1 MDGQSIINGFQS
13 SNPNARLMYNNKY
26 TKKFIKYNKQ
36 LLDSGLTDK
45 IVFDDNLIYNR
56 LTKRFVNKDKF
67 YKKNG
72 GLRNKYNNND
82 FVVTNDSFFQPST
95 YINKTI
101 KPQIRQ
107 AEQSNQSTD
116 IYISQEW
123 LNDNLQLFLD
133 TLRPTNKIYTLRAG
147 DTFFAL
153 NSTTIGKLAE
163 ALQPNVILEEIFD
176 SGRPI
181 VVAWK
186 EFKDLY
192 LNIRPVGSSN
202 SVIDGA
208 FFRYTHKLDNVDLSR
223 YAIYRE
229 VNHENYEINCL
240 CRAFES
246 AGEDITAIKALV
258 KNSEIPMRDL
268 KTIAEKLNVYIS
280 VRRVE
285 SNKHL
290 RKYGDPKNPHIEL
303 GLMDKHYF
311 LIEKTEYTS
320 FSIKNYFKDFK
331 GNGKILGDEKLFNNI
346 NCLEKGKFKKRKD
359 KYISSYDI
367 VKILLENKDTH
378 LDEITNC
385 AELYKTGNLYQKV
398 DIFSDLSYNEN
409 IYDKSWVYEYDKEL
423 KKKVRKIKIIEGD
436 LKKNEPLKDRK
447 EECLTSIFFDF
458 ETTTRRKDKKAT
470 IHKPYCVYTD
480 RNKMGY
486 WGENCGKKLLIDLC
500 EKYGTHKD
508 TPKIPMLDQ
517 SGKTIDYDEYEE
529 VEKGNRFIRLIAHN
543 SAYDFRFILKYL
555 SNISTIEKGTGLMNA
570 TANFYYNDKV
580 LGIQVRDSLK
590 MINMPLKNFG
600 KAFKLKVKKEIL
612 PYDLYSEENVEK
624 VWVDISECL
633 EFIKPCDKKEY
644 LDNCDRWDCI
654 DRENQKINILTYAGE
669 YCYMDC
675 ITLKE
680 GYYTFKKLVEEAID
694 VDMTKYISLA
704 SMAHDYLVSQDCYQ
718 GVLQLA
724 GVPRAFIQK
733 CVVGGRT
740 MCRNNKKA
748 KYLNVEDDD
757 FDAVSL
763 YPSAMARMDGFLKGK
778 PKIIKNFN
786 EIKNTADG
794 YFICIKIK
802 KVGKH
807 QAFPLASIV
816 DEKSGVRNFTNDLED
831 KFIYIDK
838 VALEDLEEFQKVEY
852 EFINGYYYNKG
863 FNNKINQVMT
873 HLFNQ
878 RLKYKKEK
886 NPVQLI
892 FKEIMN
898 SSYGKSALKPID
910 SDVDYVHKDVF
921 NAFVDRNFNYIK
933 EATLLANGKYF
944 KVKTMKTIDRHY
956 NNVHIGVSILSWSK
970 RIMNEVMCLAEDNNL
985 LIKYQDTDSMH
996 IPSKDV
1002 KVLGKKFKQ
1011 KYGRE
1016 LIGNQ
1021 LGQFHTDFDMDDAC
1035 GDIKAI
1041 DSIFLSKKN
1050 YCDKLQSLNKDGEI
1064 ITDYHIRMK
1073 GIPEDCIKYKAD
1085 NEYGGDLMALYNDLF
1100 EGKTLEFDLLAVK
1113 PKFQLCKNMEIISRT
1128 TFKRKVC
1135 IK

>member
-1 MDGQSIINGFQS
+1 MDSEQIIAEFKFK
-13 SNPNARLMYNNKY
+13 NPKSRILHNNKY
-26 TKKFIKYNKQ
+26 TKKFQKYNISLLKQ
-36 LLDSGLTDK
+36 GRTKK
-45 IVFDDNLIYNR
+45 IVYDDNKIYNE
-56 LTKRFVNKDKF
+56 LTKRIVNKDKY

-72 GLRNKYNNND
+72 GVRSKYNNED
-82 FVVTNDSFFQPST
+82 FVVNDSSFFQPT
-95 YINKTI
+95 QYIKKVIRPQINK
-101 KPQIRQ
+101 
-107 AEQSNQSTD
+107 AEQVPTETQINIDQ
-116 IYISQEW
+116 YF
-123 LNDNLQLFLD
+123 LNDNLKLFLD
-133 TLRPTNKIYTLRAG
+133 SLRPTGKIYTLRAG
-147 DTFFAL
+147 DSFFAL
-153 NSTTIGKLAE
+153 NSTTIAKLAE
-163 ALQPNVILEEIFD
+163 ALKPNVIMEEIFD

-181 VVAWK
+181 IVAWK
-186 EFKDLY
+186 EYKDLI
-192 LNIRPVGSSN
+192 LSIRSPGN
-202 SVIDGA
+202 NNPVIDGA

-223 YAIYRE
+223 YGIYRE
-229 VNHENYEINCL
+229 VYHENYEINCL

-268 KTIAEKLNVYIS
+268 KTIANKLNVYIS
-280 VRRVE
+280 VRRID

-290 RKYGDPKNPHIEL
+290 RKYGDPKNPHIQL

-311 LIEKTEYTS
+311 LIEKTGYTS

-331 GNGKILGDEKLFNNI
+331 NKGKILGDENLFNNI

-367 VKILLENKDTH
+367 IKILLDNKETH
-378 LDEITNC
+378 LQEISNC

-398 DIFSDLSYNEN
+398 DFFSDLTYNEN
-409 IYDKSWVYEYDKEL
+409 IYNKSWVYEYDKDL
-423 KKKVRKIKIIEGD
+423 KKKIKKIKITEGD
-436 LKKNEPLKDRK
+436 LKKNEPLGERK
-447 EECLTSIFFDF
+447 ECCDKTIFFDF
-458 ETTTRRKDKKAT
+458 ETTTKRKDKKAT
-470 IHKPYCVYTD
+470 IHKPYCVYTNQ
-480 RNKMGY
+480 NKLGY
-486 WGENCGKKLLIDLC
+486 WGDNCGRKLLIDLC
-500 EKYGTHKD
+500 NKYGTDKD
-508 TPKIPMLDQ
+508 IEPIEMADEN
-517 SGKTIDYDEYEE
+517 GKTILYDEVEE
-529 VEKGNRFIRLIAHN
+529 VQQGKKYIRLVAHN

-555 SNISTIEKGTGLMNA
+555 HGLETIEKGTGLMNA
-570 TANFYYNDKV
+570 KAVFYHGNKV

-590 MINMPLKNFG
+590 MINMPLKDFG
-600 KAFKLKVKKEIL
+600 EAFNLKVKKEIM
-612 PYDLYSEENVEK
+612 PYDLYSEENVDK
-624 VWVDISECL
+624 VWVDINECL
-633 EFIKPCDKKEY
+633 QFIKPCDKKEY

-675 ITLKE
+675 ITLE
-680 GYYTFKKLVEEAID
+680 QGYYTFKKLVEKAID
-694 VDMTKYISLA
+694 TDMTKYISLA
-704 SMAHDYLVSQDCYQ
+704 SMAHDYLVREGCYE

-724 GVPRAFIQK
+724 GVVRAFIQK
-733 CVVGGRT
+733 CLVGGRT

-748 KYLNVEDDD
+748 KYNNVEDDD

-778 PKIIKNFN
+778 PKIITNFE

-802 KVGKH
+802 KVKKN

-816 DEKSGVRNFTNDLED
+816 DQKSGVRNFTNDLED

-838 VALEDLEEFQKVEY
+838 VALEDLVEFQKVEY
-852 EFINGYYYNKG
+852 EFINGYYYDEG
-863 FNNKINQVMT
+863 FNNKVNQVMT

-910 SDVDYVHKDVF
+910 SDVEYVPADNF

-933 EATLLANGKYF
+933 EATLLANGKYY
-944 KVKTMKTIDRHY
+944 KVKTMKTIDCHY

-996 IPSKDV
+996 IPSNDV
-1002 KVLGKKFKQ
+1002 VVLSQKFKE
-1011 KYGRE
+1011 KYKRE

-1021 LGQFHTDFDMDDAC
+1021 LGQFHTDFDMDGSA

-1050 YCDKLQSLNKDGEI
+1050 YCDKLKSVDEEGNDI
-1064 ITDYHIRMK
+1064 IDYHIRMK
-1073 GIPEDCIKYKAD
+1073 GIPEDCIKYKA
-1085 NEYGGDLMALYNDLF
+1085 NQEYGGDLMALYNDLY

-1113 PKFQLCKNMEIISRT
+1113 PKFQMCKNMTIISRT
-1128 TFKRKVC
+1128 NFKRKVC